1 MSARPCVTPLS
12 KDFRFVLS
20 REGGSSG
27 GEELVT
33 AGGLVEAKWAV
44 EGETWKCLRRN
55 ILVSQDSGDGV
66 VIVQRTQ
73 NCIYNEWKGFS
84 WWTLDLQAF
93 LSDPCRNKNPHLQEQ

>member
-1 MSARPCVTPLS
+1 MGR
-12 KDFRFVLS
+12 R
-20 REGGSSG
+20 R
-27 GEELVT
+27 
-33 AGGLVEAKWAV
+33 
-44 EGETWKCLRRN
+44 ETWKCLRRN

-93 LSDPCRNKNPHLQEQ
+93 LSDPCRNKNPHLQEHDGSQWPAADYVVVNMDGQGIGYLLPQYSPTAAD